1 MNAPAGTLYLVG
13 TPIGNL
19 EDLSPRAGR
28 ILGEVAGILAEDTRR
43 TRVLTRHLGI
53 STPLLSLYA
62 ENEAARTGEI
72 LARLS
77 AGASLALVSDAGMPL
92 VSDPGERLVRRV
104 LEAGH
109 DVVPVPGPSALL
121 AALVASGLPVLP
133 CAFLGFTP
141 RRGKRRTGFLERI
154 RRSEETVVL
163 FESPRRLAGLLRD
176 LCALGES
183 ERPAAVAR
191 EMTKL
196 HEEYRRGTVGSLA
209 RYYAG
214 EERIRGEVTVVIGP
228 ARGGG
233 TLPGEGAGDAR
244 RVARALLNAGVPA
257 SRAAGELAAR
267 LGIRRNRAYRIVL
280 EEASDPDIR
289 REDGT

>member
-1 MNAPAGTLYLVG
+1 MNARAGTLYLVG

-28 ILGEVAGILAEDTRR
+28 ILAEVDGILAEDTRR

-62 ENEAARTGEI
+62 ENEAARAGEV

-77 AGASLALVSDAGMPL
+77 GGVALALVSDAGMPL

-109 DVVPVPGPSALL
+109 HVIPVPGPSAPL

-133 CAFLGFTP
+133 FVFLGFTP
-141 RRGKRRTGFLERI
+141 RRGRRRAGFLKRI
-154 RRSEETVVL
+154 RRSAETVVL

-183 ERPAAVAR
+183 DRPAAVAR

-214 EERIRGEVTVVIGP
+214 EERILGEVTVVIGP
-228 ARGGG
+228 APECG
-233 TLPGEGAGDAR
+233 TSPGEGASDAR
-244 RVARALLNAGVPA
+244 RVARALLAAGVPV
-257 SRAAGELAAR
+257 SRAARELASL

-280 EEASDPDIR
+280 DEASDPEIR
-289 REDGT
+289 RDDKK

>member
-1 MNAPAGTLYLVG
+1 MNAPAGTLYLVS

-28 ILGEVAGILAEDTRR
+28 ILAEVSGILAEDTRR

-62 ENEAARTGEI
+62 ENEAARTGEV
-72 LARLS
+72 LARLTG
-77 AGASLALVSDAGMPL
+77 GASLALVSDAGMPT
-92 VSDPGERLVRRV
+92 VCDPGERLVHRV
-104 LEAGH
+104 LQAGH
-109 DVVPVPGPSALL
+109 DVIPVPGPSAPL

-133 CAFLGFTP
+133 FVFLGFTP
-141 RRGKRRTGFLERI
+141 RRGKRRTDFLERI

-163 FESPRRLAGLLRD
+163 FESPRRLTGLLRD
-176 LCALGES
+176 LSALGES

-214 EERIRGEVTVVIGP
+214 EERIRGEVTVVIAP
-228 ARGGG
+228 APGRR
-233 TLPGEGAGDAR
+233 TTPGEGARDAR
-244 RVARALLNAGVPA
+244 RTARALLNAGAPV
-257 SRAAGELAAR
+257 SRAAGELASL

-280 EEASDPDIR
+280 EEASGPEVR
-289 REDGT
+289 REDGK